1 MAYTKVTKK
10 NLRSLYDNEKGN
22 LYFRRVG
29 KKSYEVVED
38 WLYEDLYDGLCYE
51 QIELIYIEGPS
62 LGTDVEVD

>member
-10 NLRSLYDNEKGN
+10 NLRSFYDNEKGN

-29 KKSYEVVED
+29 TKSYEVVED
-38 WLYEDLYDGLCYE
+38 WLYEDLYDGLCYG

-62 LGTDVEVD
+62 LGINVEVD